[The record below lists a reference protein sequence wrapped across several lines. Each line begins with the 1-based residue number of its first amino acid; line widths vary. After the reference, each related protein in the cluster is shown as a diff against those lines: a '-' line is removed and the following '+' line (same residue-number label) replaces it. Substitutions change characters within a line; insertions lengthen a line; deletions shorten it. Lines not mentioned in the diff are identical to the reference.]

1 VLTVETVAGL
11 RAEVRRLREDA
22 RVLGGGRL
30 AFVPTMGFLHEG
42 HLALVDEARRRA
54 DVVAM
59 SIFVNPLQ
67 FAPTEDLA
75 RYPRDPEGDAAKA
88 AARGV
93 DLLFT
98 PGVAEV
104 YPRQPRVHV
113 VPGDLAGR
121 WEGEVR
127 PGHFAGVLTVV
138 AKLLNL
144 VQPDVAV
151 FGQKDVQQATLV
163 RAMVRDLDMPVEL
176 VIAPTVREP
185 DGLALSSRNVYLDPD
200 DRRRARV
207 IPRALARMQE
217 LFAAGERRAGEML
230 TAARGVLA
238 VEPSVVPDYLA
249 LTDGETLEPVKTAT
263 EGTVAM
269 LAARVGRTRLLDNAI
284 LGVSPRIVT
293 SDHAAGA

>member
-1 VLTVETVAGL
+1 MLTVTTVGEL
-11 RAEVRRLREDA
+11 RTELRRLREDA

-30 AFVPTMGFLHEG
+30 AFVPTMGFLHDG

-98 PGVAEV
+98 PDVSEM
-104 YPRQPRVHV
+104 YPHESRVRV
-113 VPGDLAGR
+113 VPGELATR
-121 WEGEVR
+121 WEGGVR

-185 DGLALSSRNVYLDPD
+185 DGLALSSRNVYLEPD

-207 IPRALARMQE
+207 IPRALARMQAD
-217 LFAAGERRAGEML
+217 FAAGERRADVL
-230 TAARGVLA
+230 LNAAREVLDTEPA
-238 VEPSVVPDYLA
+238 VAPDYLA
-249 LTDGETLEPVKTAT
+249 LADAETLEPVHAAV
-263 EGTVAM
+263 EGTIAM
-269 LAARVGRTRLLDNAI
+269 IAARVGRTRLLDNAI
-284 LGVSPRIVT
+284 LGVSPRI
-293 SDHAAGA
+293 AAGDDA